1 MWIMEGFLRELE
13 VGDIHIRDKW
23 QFELKSEF
31 FPNAEK
37 GVSTYTQEFY
47 LFIPNA
53 LQVNEETYSRS
64 QFYQDQTNLIRY
76 KTPQFE
82 LSKLSDTSNI
92 KSPHTR
98 LSILINLPQTKENIS
113 NIENELK
120 LYGNIFRS
128 ALRERVRRILEEDT
142 LKIPNEKELEKKVE
156 LLCQD
161 IESLRNAQTELF
173 HLFWD
178 KWIEVRAHFDYID
191 EFISNSIDYNL
202 TGLVENLPNLGT
214 STKKINARILAVLI
228 KEKQHREEILR
239 LPPTQEDNTD
249 AKNEWILYRS
259 GLLNKFVLDALLL
272 PVARTSLDKRFRNV
286 IGSISAGVAM
296 FFFLSLFVWQGK
308 VFLINS
314 LPFILITV
322 LLYILKDRMK
332 EGLKALSYRQFLKWF
347 SDYTTNIY
355 SPDGYIILGRLSES
369 FSFVKENKLPREIM
383 KIRKREFH
391 SILETFKRPEQVIY
405 YKKVIKLYRI
415 EKTIDQR
422 RNALNLIFRFNISN
436 FLRMADN
443 PTQEYVTMNPAT
455 KELYKIDLPKVYH
468 VNIIMKNTFI
478 LPNLSTSIELKKFR
492 LIIDKNGI
500 RRVESVKQ

>member
-1 MWIMEGFLRELE
+1 MEAFLRELE

-31 FPNAEK
+31 FPNAEL

-64 QFYQDQTNLIRY
+64 QFYQDETNLIRY
-76 KTPQFE
+76 KTPEFE
-82 LSKLSDTSNI
+82 LSKLSDKSNI
-92 KSPHTR
+92 KSPITR
-98 LSILINLPQTKENIS
+98 LWILKDLPQTKEAIS

-120 LYGNIFRS
+120 LLGNMFRS
-128 ALRERVRRILEEDT
+128 ALRERVRRLLEWDPSSKKPDEKT
-142 LKIPNEKELEKKVE
+142 IEKEVDS
-156 LLCQD
+156 LCQD
-161 IESLRNAQTELF
+161 IESFRNSQTELF
-173 HLFWD
+173 HLLVD
-178 KWIEVRAHFDYID
+178 KWSTSEVRAHLDYLD
-191 EFISNSIDYNL
+191 EFISNSIDYYL
-202 TGLVENLPNLGT
+202 TGLVENLPNLGR
-214 STKKINARILAVLI
+214 SIKKINSQILAVLI
-228 KEKQHREEILR
+228 KEKQHREEFLR

-249 AKNEWILYRS
+249 EKNEWILYRS

-296 FFFLSLFVWQGK
+296 FFFLSLFAWQGR

-314 LPFILITV
+314 LPFIFITV
-322 LLYILKDRMK
+322 ILYILKDRMK

-355 SPDGYIILGRLSES
+355 SPDGHTILGKLTES
-369 FSFVKENKLPREIM
+369 FSFVKENKLSKEIM

-405 YKKVIKLYRI
+405 YKKVMKLYRV
-415 EKTIDQR
+415 EKPVDQR

-436 FLRMADN
+436 FLRMADD

-455 KELYKIDLPKVYH
+455 KELHKIELPKVYH

-478 LPNLSTSIELKKFR
+478 LPNLSTSVELKKFR

-500 RRVESVKQ
+500 RRIEMVKQ